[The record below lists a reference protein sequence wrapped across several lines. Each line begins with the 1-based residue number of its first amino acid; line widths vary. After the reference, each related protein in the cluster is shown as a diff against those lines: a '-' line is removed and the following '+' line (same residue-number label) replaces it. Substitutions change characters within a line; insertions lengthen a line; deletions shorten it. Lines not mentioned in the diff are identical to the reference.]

1 MQTWRGGVL
10 NRTARTILVSG
21 IGIVLALTLAGCSRK
36 QEATPTPEAS
46 VSATQAEE
54 TGITLAT
61 IDPTTIGATD
71 QNLGTAREVM
81 AKWKGTTSFEL
92 YHLAIDFGQDLT
104 VGEAVE
110 TYTFA
115 SPEDPGSWWNVTVS
129 QRDGRVVRTTIP
141 REDYL
146 AGEQLKPVDP
156 KYWQTN
162 WVKAFQIAEAAGG
175 AEFRAQN
182 SDVKV
187 TAKLGTGTS
196 RGWLWWVIEYT
207 APDGTAKKIRL
218 NPADGAIADELG
230 NPIESNPST
239 STPPTSSST
248 VIATPTG
255 VFPQ

>member
-1 MQTWRGGVL
+1 MQVLLYAGV
-10 NRTARTILVSG
+10 
-21 IGIVLALTLAGCSRK
+21 GIVLALTLAGCSRK
-36 QEATPTPEAS
+36 QEATPTPEVS
-46 VSATQAEE
+46 VSATPAQEM
-54 TGITLAT
+54 GITLAT

-81 AKWKGTTSFEL
+81 AKWKGTTNFEL

-110 TYTFA
+110 TYTFS
-115 SPEDPGSWWNVTVS
+115 SPEDPGSWWNVTIS
-129 QRDGRVVRTTIP
+129 QRDGSVVRTTIP

-146 AGEQLKPVDP
+146 TGEQLEPIDP

-175 AEFRAQN
+175 AQFRAQN
-182 SDVKV
+182 TDVEV

-196 RGWLWWVIEYT
+196 RGWLWWVIEYS
-207 APDGTAKKIRL
+207 APDGTAKQFRL
-218 NPADGAIADELG
+218 NPADGALADELG
-230 NPIESNPST
+230 SPLEGNAST

-248 VIATPTG
+248 VVATPTSA
-255 VFPQ
+255 FPQ